1 MPDARRNQ
9 RATTFFG
16 HHGRTSLRSSGVWRG
31 GVKLEHMGEDYDPL
45 DDTCVKAFVRMIALM
60 ATAAVAEA
68 AA

>member
-9 RATTFFG
+9 RLFG
-16 HHGRTSLRSSGVWRG
+16 YHGRTSLRSS
-31 GVKLEHMGEDYDPL
+31 GVKLEHMGEDYDPM
-45 DDTCVKAFVRMIALM
+45 DDTCIKAFVRLIALM